1 MMLLQVEH
9 LRTAYGPVVVNQ
21 DATLSVDQHEIVT
34 ILGPNGAGKS
44 TLLRAIAGLLRPR
57 KGSIRFDG
65 NDVTGVPADRMAS
78 LGVVMVPEGRRVFPD
93 LTVQENLRLGAY
105 CRKDHDAIAD
115 DIKLMESYFNVLA
128 TKRNAKGSELS
139 GGQQQMLAIAR
150 GLMARPRI
158 LLLDEPSLGLSPLLI
173 KEVRAVISDVRSKFS
188 AAVLLV
194 EQNAGLAL
202 AVAERG
208 YLLQHGEIVASGR
221 IDELRDNR
229 LMHELYL
236 GQGNRL
242 SRASRIADSR

>member
-1 MMLLQVEH
+1 MTLLHVEH
-9 LRTAYGPVVVNQ
+9 LRTAYGPVVVTR
-21 DATLSVDQHEIVT
+21 DVSLTVDQQEIVT

-44 TLLRAIAGLLRPR
+44 TLLRAISGLLRPK
-57 KGSIRFDG
+57 KGIVRFAG
-65 NDVTGVPADRMAS
+65 TEVTGASADRMAGM
-78 LGVVMVPEGRRVFPD
+78 GVVMVPEGRRIFPD

-105 CRKDHDAIAD
+105 CRKDRDAIEE
-115 DIKLMESYFNVLA
+115 DIRLMESYFNVLA
-128 TKRNAKGSELS
+128 VKRGARGSELS

-173 KEVRAVISDVRSKFS
+173 RDVRSVIIDVRTKFS

-208 YLLQHGEIVASGR
+208 YLLQHGEVVASGP
-221 IDELRDNR
+221 IAELRDDR

-236 GQGNRL
+236 GQGSRL
-242 SRASRIADSR
+242 RRNSR